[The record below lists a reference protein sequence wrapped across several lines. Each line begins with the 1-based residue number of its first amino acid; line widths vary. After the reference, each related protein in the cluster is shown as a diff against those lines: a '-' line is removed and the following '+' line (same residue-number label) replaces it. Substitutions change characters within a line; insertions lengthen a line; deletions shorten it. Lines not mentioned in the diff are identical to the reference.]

1 MRALAACGLALLAS
15 CAALDEVVTFT
26 DPDTG
31 EEVTTTV
38 GDALADSLTDAGEAG
53 STVVGKV
60 VGGATGNPVLGLGAA
75 ALLSTLVGTGA
86 SRLRRRKEGGESSES
101 AS

>member
-1 MRALAACGLALLAS
+1 MRVVLACGLALLAS

-31 EEVTTTV
+31 EQTTTTV

-86 SRLRRRKEGGESSES
+86 AKLRRRKGGTELGSE
-101 AS
+101 A